1 MRKIDLN
8 IVKDT
13 VRDLCIKANIS
24 LPKGLESALATAAEN
39 EELPSARG
47 ILGDLQE
54 NLSAAK
60 ELNIP
65 ICQDTGM
72 TLVFIELGQEVCF
85 TGGNFEEA
93 INLGVAE
100 GYQKGFLRTS
110 IVADPLRR
118 VNTGDNT
125 PALIYTKIVP
135 GDKLKITV
143 APKGF
148 GSENKSRLKMLNP
161 SDGKAEIA
169 QFVIETV
176 ELAGSSA
183 CSPFVIGVGIGGN
196 FEYCAFLAKKALC
209 RPLDQKNSDDFYANF
224 EEELLERV
232 NKLNIGPQGFGGST
246 TALALAVEQ
255 APTHI
260 AGLPLAVN
268 IGCHATRHASKLI

>member
-183 CSPFVIGVGIGGN
+183 CPPFVIGVGIGGN